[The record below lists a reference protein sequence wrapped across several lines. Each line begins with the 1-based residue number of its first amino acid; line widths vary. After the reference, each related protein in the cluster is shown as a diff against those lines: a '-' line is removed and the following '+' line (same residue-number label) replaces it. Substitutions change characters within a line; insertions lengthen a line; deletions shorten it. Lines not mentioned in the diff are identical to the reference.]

1 VTVVTRVGIERAAPI
16 PTIATAFERARLPP
30 RTFFAGARSCQV
42 EFITAMQN
50 YSERHG
56 RVLLMVEPLH
66 FLDRRRGDRVQIRS
80 SNTVAGTGFA
90 LAGRLP
96 PD

>member
-1 VTVVTRVGIERAAPI
+1 
-16 PTIATAFERARLPP
+16 
-30 RTFFAGARSCQV
+30 
-42 EFITAMQN
+42 MQN

-80 SNTVAGTGFA
+80 SNTLAGTWLRACGPA
-90 LAGRLP
+90 AAGL
-96 PD
+96 